1 MSNWT
6 WTHESL
12 QLLARDWD
20 NNLNLAPKTRIQ
32 RMTEFHLCQ
41 PDDVRAGLRLL
52 GINPDAQP
60 YKRATPPKSKP
71 FSGAAKDA
79 AMAKLE
85 AGIPAAE
92 VAELYG
98 ISPDH
103 AENLARRVAEMA
115 KHRPGPVMVT
125 KVEPT
130 AIPAPP
136 AGKRQR
142 RRYDRETIAKVTGDI
157 IDNGLTYI
165 QAAKKHHVPSGN
177 LPAWVK
183 AERERR
189 GAQPPKKEKEC
200 MKKTKNELPA
210 ETMAETETQTADL
223 QPNAAPDGDA
233 VTCTCQAGD
242 AAPAADEPA
251 AAPMISAEPDAEPA
265 EPKRVRCY
273 RRYFTGVVE
282 LNNFGDILLNGED
295 LGMTVA
301 EAFGLPR
308 GVNILE
314 QRAFAARLDMVLS
327 DLRADQEVK
336 GE

>member
-1 MSNWT
+1 MANWT
-6 WTHESL
+6 WTPDRLE
-12 QLLARDWD
+12 LLATDWA
-20 NNLNLAPKTRIQ
+20 NNRNLATKSRIQ
-32 RMTEFHLCQ
+32 RMTEFHLCL
-41 PDDVRAGLRLL
+41 PDDVRAGLELL
-52 GINPDAQP
+52 GLDPDEP
-60 YKRATPPKSKP
+60 PPKRKQAP
-71 FSGAAKDA
+71 KAKQLIGVAKDA

-92 VAELYG
+92 VAEIYG
-98 ISPDH
+98 ISLDH

-115 KHRPGPVMVT
+115 KHRPGPVTVT

-210 ETMAETETQTADL
+210 ETMAETQTADL

-242 AAPAADEPA
+242 AAPAAADPA
-251 AAPMISAEPDAEPA
+251 AAPMIKTEPA
-265 EPKRVRCY
+265 PCVRRY

-308 GVNILE
+308 VVTLE
-314 QRAFAARLDMVLS
+314 QRCFAGRMELVISDLS
-327 DLRADQEVK
+327 DDQEDRD
-336 GE
+336 E